1 MSDEQHDDKPR
12 RLTLSQIVE
21 QQIAALAK
29 VSGDHSTVK
38 LTRNSKGDTQ
48 IEVSVRTGESGV
60 ETVEEARAKA
70 EQTYDHLREMYP
82 LSGPK
87 D

>member
-48 IEVSVRTGESGV
+48 IEVSVRTGEGDI
-60 ETVEEARAKA
+60 ETAADAAAKA
-70 EQTYDHLREMYP
+70 VELYDDLAIKYP
-82 LSGPK
+82 IGGNGA
-87 D
+87 